1 MAASLHRWSP
11 DVIALVARHEVRRRW
26 KGLLLLAAVTA
37 VWAGAMLTAA
47 AGARRTASA
56 LDGFVRTTSASEASF
71 SIEED
76 RDGTRL
82 LAAVQARPDVVG
94 ADSIWTAGTDLAYT
108 KQGVWV
114 MVAGGTNGSWRRD
127 FDRPIV
133 LSGRVADAAADDE
146 VMVTS
151 RTAALLGVAAGD
163 HLSIPTWDRDIW
175 YTWLKTRGAAYPPF
189 NGPLIDVVITGVVRI
204 DHDLHP
210 TRDNEMVLAT
220 PAFVRRW
227 AAVVG
232 DERRTIVASFGKDA
246 ADPDAIATELS
257 AKLGRSVDVTTRDEE
272 YASQVSGATRALA
285 TGLWILAAAVLVAGG
300 ALIVLGYARETRHVA
315 ERYSPLAA
323 LGATSSQ
330 STLAVAIPIVAAAFV
345 GEIAAVAAATAAS
358 RWFPLGPGRLAEP
371 FMTVQLDWVAV
382 AAITGAIII
391 ALSAAIRVGTAP
403 VRSAPARP
411 ARLGRPLRFLD
422 RLGAAPMAAR
432 SNSFGTRR
440 RRATPFAAALIV
452 AGFVA
457 ATWFSSSLNDL
468 GHDPS
473 RWGYTWSS
481 SPEIGFEAGQ
491 FDRAFADTINTP
503 GVAAIT
509 QHRFGTAF
517 VDDIPVTVSWFESLR
532 GIDVGVR
539 VLAGTRP
546 TAADEIALGEQTARR
561 IHAQIGDLV
570 QLRTAGWVPSGF
582 RVVGLIVPPAIPGAT
597 SAGDGAFITT
607 DGATAALPKG
617 AATARLLFE
626 YTAGSDRQHVQA
638 TLAARPGW
646 VFDERAEARPPGDV
660 ANMLDVSTILGW
672 LRAFF
677 IVSGIA
683 ATVIAATRRSPR
695 SVRELS
701 ILRAVGFTD
710 RDMRILVTAEA
721 AIVAVSGL
729 VLGTAVGLA
738 LGSLMWRLAVG
749 ELGVDD
755 SLASITHVAM
765 SAGAV
770 VAVATTLTSVLA
782 ARRARKISAVPVPP
796 YD

>member
-1 MAASLHRWSP
+1 
-11 DVIALVARHEVRRRW
+11 
-26 KGLLLLAAVTA
+26 
-37 VWAGAMLTAA
+37 
-47 AGARRTASA
+47 
-56 LDGFVRTTSASEASF
+56 
-71 SIEED
+71 
-76 RDGTRL
+76 
-82 LAAVQARPDVVG
+82 
-94 ADSIWTAGTDLAYT
+94 
-108 KQGVWV
+108 
-114 MVAGGTNGSWRRD
+114 
-127 FDRPIV
+127 
-133 LSGRVADAAADDE
+133 
-146 VMVTS
+146 
-151 RTAALLGVAAGD
+151 
-163 HLSIPTWDRDIW
+163 
-175 YTWLKTRGAAYPPF
+175 
-189 NGPLIDVVITGVVRI
+189 
-204 DHDLHP
+204 
-210 TRDNEMVLAT
+210 
-220 PAFVRRW
+220 
-227 AAVVG
+227 
-232 DERRTIVASFGKDA
+232 
-246 ADPDAIATELS
+246 
-257 AKLGRSVDVTTRDEE
+257 
-272 YASQVSGATRALA
+272 
-285 TGLWILAAAVLVAGG
+285 
-300 ALIVLGYARETRHVA
+300 
-315 ERYSPLAA
+315 
-323 LGATSSQ
+323 
-330 STLAVAIPIVAAAFV
+330 
-345 GEIAAVAAATAAS
+345 
-358 RWFPLGPGRLAEP
+358 
-371 FMTVQLDWVAV
+371 
-382 AAITGAIII
+382 
-391 ALSAAIRVGTAP
+391 
-403 VRSAPARP
+403 
-411 ARLGRPLRFLD
+411 
-422 RLGAAPMAAR
+422 MAAR
-432 SNSFGTRR
+432 SNSFGTRS

-481 SPEIGFEAGQ
+481 SPEIGFEAGE
-491 FDRAFADTINTP
+491 FERALADTIDTP

-517 VDDIPVTVSWFESLR
+517 VDDLPVTVSWFESLR

-561 IHAQIGDLV
+561 IDAQIGDLI

-626 YTAGSDRQHVQA
+626 YTAGTDRRRVQA
-638 TLAARPGW
+638 TLAAHPGW
-646 VFDERAEARPPGDV
+646 VFDERADARPPGDV
-660 ANMLDVSTILGW
+660 ANMLDVSVILGW

-755 SLASITHVAM
+755 SLASITHVSM

-770 VAVATTLTSVLA
+770 VAMATVLTSVLA
-782 ARRARKISAVPVPP
+782 ARRARKISAVPVPR